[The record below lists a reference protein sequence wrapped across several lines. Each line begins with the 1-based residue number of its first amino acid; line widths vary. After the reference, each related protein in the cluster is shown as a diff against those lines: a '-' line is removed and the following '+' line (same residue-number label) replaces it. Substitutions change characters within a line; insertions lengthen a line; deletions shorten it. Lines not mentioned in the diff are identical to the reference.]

1 MSNQVKVTDPT
12 QLSAATLG
20 RLGLGEHP
28 FTEHADEAYIYSD
41 SQLDTTSSLIMEYLT
56 RATVTIVLSGKEGI
70 GKTTYLRKTLRLG
83 YQKYQFCTLRAK
95 QSIDF
100 EYIENKIKQRWI
112 LPATHEQAS
121 IADLSIENYLIAYLR
136 EHPRS
141 ALIID
146 DAHLLGPAT
155 LDRLF
160 TLKHRISL
168 ACPRGL
174 SFILAGESGLKTTI
188 ASLED
193 SNPACA
199 QIYQINVQP
208 LSREQTGNY
217 INHRLK
223 IARLESKPE
232 DKNILDDTQ
241 ITRIYRA
248 TQGNIRQI
256 HAQAILALQN
266 QHPEGTFEHAT
277 GVNIIIKNPRS
288 RMPVLLAA
296 LIVAVIVIVAVS
308 SQIKFNGAQD
318 IAIEKPVVNPATLP
332 APVARH
338 TAQPDRQQTASLPFG
353 QAGPADQ
360 APAALVATMRLEDTP
375 APADTNGVSLPI
387 EAIEQVNKDKLKI
400 AEKSHSE
407 SVSQPSAG
415 QNLISAADNSTKE
428 ENSISQANI
437 VTNRTGPTQASE
449 KPPPENFGEG
459 WLKQL
464 EPSHYT
470 LQVVAIKDAKK
481 LAALISKEKLK
492 TEYAYFDKPVKGT
505 MFHVLVMGHYKTRNA
520 ALAAIKNLPANLKKN
535 KPWPVTLKSVQQHLD

>member
-1 MSNQVKVTDPT
+1 MSNQIKVTDPT

-70 GKTTYLRKTLRLG
+70 GKTTYLRKILRLG

-136 EHPRS
+136 EHPHG

-174 SFILAGESGLKTTI
+174 GFILAGESGLKTAI

-199 QIYQINVQP
+199 QIYQIDVQP

-223 IARLESKPE
+223 IASLESKPG
-232 DKNILDDTQ
+232 DKSVLDDTQ

-248 TQGNIRQI
+248 TQGNVRQI
-256 HAQAILALQN
+256 HEQAILALQN

-288 RMPVLLAA
+288 RVPVLLAA
-296 LIVAVIVIVAVS
+296 LIVAVIVILAVS
-308 SQIKFNGAQD
+308 SQIKFNDAQD

-353 QAGPADQ
+353 QTGLADQ
-360 APAALVATMRLEDTP
+360 APALVATIRLEDTP
-375 APADTNGVSLPI
+375 VSADTNGVSLPI
-387 EAIEQVNKDKLKI
+387 EAIEQADKDKLKI

-407 SVSQPSAG
+407 SVSQPGTG
-415 QNLISAADNSTKE
+415 QTLISAADNSTKE
-428 ENSISQANI
+428 ENSIPQANV
-437 VTNRTGPTQASE
+437 VTHGTGPTKTSE

-470 LQVVAIKDAKK
+470 LQVVAIKDVKK
-481 LAALISKEKLK
+481 LAALVSKEKLK

-505 MFHVLVMGHYKTRNA
+505 MFYVLVMGHYKTRNA
-520 ALAAIKNLPANLKKN
+520 ALASIKNLPANLKKN
-535 KPWPVTLKSVQQHLD
+535 KPWPVMLKSVQQHLD